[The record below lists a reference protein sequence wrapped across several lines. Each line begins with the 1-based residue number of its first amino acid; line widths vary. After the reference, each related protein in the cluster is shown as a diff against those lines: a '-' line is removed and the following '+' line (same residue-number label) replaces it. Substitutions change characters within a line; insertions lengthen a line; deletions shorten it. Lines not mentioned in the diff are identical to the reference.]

1 MRTFTL
7 PASDGVAIQV
17 HQCGGE
23 QPVRAALLLIH
34 GMSEHAARYA
44 EFGAALAAR
53 GIALYAPDLRGHGA
67 TGHAQGLLGHFAD
80 HDGWQ
85 RVLQDLHALEGLIR
99 ERHPGVP
106 LLLFG
111 HSMGSYL
118 AQAYLQRHGAGF
130 AGAVLSGSNYQ
141 PVALYRLGQLVA
153 RLERWRQGPTGRSDL
168 LEALTFGAFN
178 RAFRPTRTSHDWLS
192 RDPAAVDAYLGD
204 PLCGFRCTNQL
215 WIDLFGGLREI
226 TPLASLA
233 RIPHDLPLLVI
244 GGERDPVSAGR
255 RQLDLADALR
265 RAGLERV
272 SARLYPDARHELL
285 HETNRADVIAFLLD
299 WLEAALAARQS
310 CHPKEIA

>member
-17 HQCGGE
+17 HQCGGDP
-23 QPVRAALLLIH
+23 PVRAALLLIH

-53 GIALYAPDLRGHGA
+53 GIVLYAPDLRGHGA
-67 TGHAQGLLGHFAD
+67 TGRAQGLLGHFAD

-85 RVLQDLHALEGLIR
+85 RVLQDLHELESLIR

-118 AQAYLQRHGAGF
+118 AQAYLLRHGAGF

-141 PVALYRLGQLVA
+141 PVALYRLGQWVA

-168 LEALTFGAFN
+168 LEALTFGSFN
-178 RAFRPTRTSHDWLS
+178 RSFRPNRTGHDWLS
-192 RDPAAVDAYLGD
+192 RDPAEVDAYLAD
-204 PLCGFRCTNQL
+204 PLCGFCCTNQL
-215 WIDLFGGLREI
+215 WIDLFGGLMEI
-226 TPLASLA
+226 TPVANLA
-233 RIPHDLPLLVI
+233 RIPRDLPLLVI

-265 RAGLERV
+265 RAGLLQV
-272 SARLYPDARHELL
+272 STQLYPDARHELL
-285 HETNRADVIAFLLD
+285 HETHRADVTAYLLD
-299 WLEAALAARQS
+299 WLEAALATQRS
-310 CHPKEIA
+310 SPSKEIA